1 MSKKKKS
8 LFEIV
13 EFEGRRYITS
23 HQFHE
28 QVKATE
34 SISATNKAIRNAETY
49 DELSS
54 EGHILEIG
62 RDVVKRGD
70 SKLDFLIKANSY
82 NPVMLIDPVA
92 QKALEHHFKVT
103 STQAVTSSKE
113 NAMLGL
119 IGVDLSV
126 IAENKEALQAVK
138 QIHDAQR
145 DGLPLPIAK
154 AKKAPLLKRLDEA
167 VGAAKKLKELTKII
181 NVGDTSGILKV
192 INEECDL
199 DLRPLANTRYLKK
212 TTISPKQPALLEPT
226 EQSETQWV
234 NPTSLGVYIGIEN
247 KSGKISPQK
256 INLMLAHAGLQKKV
270 GRFWEATT
278 EGAKLSRVKAGTFT
292 KDEETR
298 ITPQLLWDK
307 DQVYQILSPRM

>member
-1 MSKKKKS
+1 MSKNVM
-8 LFEIV
+8 LETIDL
-13 EFEGRRYITS
+13 EGHRYITS
-23 HQFHE
+23 HLLHQLTSPTDS
-28 QVKATE
+28 VKAT
-34 SISATNKAIRNAETY
+34 NRAIRSAPTY
-49 DELSS
+49 QKLRD
-54 EGHILEIG
+54 GDHILEVD
-62 RDVVKRGD
+62 RRTRGA
-70 SKLDFLIKANSY
+70 KLVPLIKANSY

-119 IGVDLSV
+119 LGVDLSV

-212 TTISPKQPALLEPT
+212 TTIKPSQPPLLEPS